1 MSDIVYGGSGYEK
14 GDELQVSGGGGVGA
28 KAKIGSIAAAA
39 LTGIDV
45 IDSGDGYTVGDVVEF
60 VNDGTGGTGGS
71 ARVDSIVKTANV
83 FTQTEVISTFASATL
98 DAAAFSAPWG
108 SFNRNTHSSSNSTT
122 TFTVPFD
129 GLSGTTPKQ
138 GDFIAE
144 FGSGESITLYTP
156 GTSKFGTV
164 ISTNSTS
171 ITYGLGSI
179 DFQTTH
185 NVDPTLNNF
194 ADDDAITIFD
204 LSKDEDGSAVTSN
217 GYNATLRATGA
228 TI

>member
-1 MSDIVYGGSGYEK
+1 MYLHK
-14 GDELQVSGGGGVGA
+14 L
-28 KAKIGSIAAAA
+28 K
-39 LTGIDV
+39 LL
-45 IDSGDGYTVGDVVEF
+45 
-60 VNDGTGGTGGS
+60 
-71 ARVDSIVKTANV
+71 
-83 FTQTEVISTFASATL
+83 STFKDATL
-98 DAAAFSAPWG
+98 DAAAFTAPWG

-217 GYNATLRATGA
+217 GYNATIRATGA
-228 TI
+228 TFNINGTPAANTDTTYHGAATLQESEIGAVRSVQILSSGQGYESVPTISVANTEIAFL